1 MLNTIWMRA
10 LVVPVGAICMFL
22 SSSVHAAANPFSTSG
37 WQRIE
42 MPASGFSIMMPGTQ
56 RESTKVESTEGGG
69 QTTLHISC
77 FENSAESYC
86 VAYNDYPFALDVK
99 ASLKGVRDHKVG
111 KGTLI
116 AESDITMSG
125 HPGKVFSAMVDG
137 RLMGVELFISGARLY
152 QVIYTSSSTLTG
164 LTHGTAFIKSF
175 QFTR

>member
-1 MLNTIWMRA
+1 
-10 LVVPVGAICMFL
+10 MFL

-42 MPASGFSIMMPGTQ
+42 MPASGFSIMMPGTP